1 MLKKST
7 ELPGKDVNMSE
18 FKVIETQEE
27 LDTIVKARIARE
39 CEKYQDYDQ
48 LKTRVEE
55 LETENSSLQ
64 TALNDAKSNTDS
76 YTEEISTLKNQIAD
90 YETANLRTKVALQ
103 YGLPIDLADR
113 LQGDDEDGLKVDA
126 ERLASFIKPSQPQP
140 PAKSNEPNIDSNADA
155 NYRALVQGLSTED

>member
-1 MLKKST
+1 
-7 ELPGKDVNMSE
+7 MSE

-27 LDTIVKARIARE
+27 LDAIVKARIARE
-39 CEKYQDYDQ
+39 RKKYQDYDQ

-55 LETENSSLQ
+55 LETEKSSLQ

-140 PAKSNEPNIDSNADA
+140 PAKSNEPAEIDEKTA
-155 NYRALVQGLSTED
+155 ALKQVVNNLTTKGE

>member
-1 MLKKST
+1 
-7 ELPGKDVNMSE
+7 MSE

-39 CEKYQDYDQ
+39 REKYQDYDQ

-113 LQGDDEDGLKVDA
+113 LQGDDEDRLKVDA
-126 ERLASFIKPSQPQP
+126 ERLASFISRLNHNRQQNQTNRLLPTKKKQ
-140 PAKSNEPNIDSNADA
+140 
-155 NYRALVQGLSTED
+155 VGLKWHVI

>member
-1 MLKKST
+1 
-7 ELPGKDVNMSE
+7 MSE

-39 CEKYQDYDQ
+39 REKYQDYDQ

-64 TALNDAKSNTDS
+64 TALNDPKSNTDS
-76 YTEEISTLKNQIAD
+76 YTEKITTLENQIAG
-90 YETANLRTKVALQ
+90 YEAANLRTKVALQ
-103 YGLPIDLADR
+103 YGLPIDLANR

-140 PAKSNEPNIDSNADA
+140 PTKSNEPIITDQKEAGWIEMARN
-155 NYRALVQGLSTED
+155 LVNKGE

>member
-1 MLKKST
+1 
-7 ELPGKDVNMSE
+7 MSE

-39 CEKYQDYDQ
+39 REKYQDYDQ

-76 YTEEISTLKNQIAD
+76 YTEKITTLENQIAG
-90 YETANLRTKVALQ
+90 YEAANLRTKVALQ
-103 YGLPIDLADR
+103 YGLPIDLANR

-126 ERLASFIKPSQPQP
+126 ERLASFIKPSQPQQP
-140 PAKSNEPNIDSNADA
+140 TKSNEPIITDQKEAGWIEMARN
-155 NYRALVQGLSTED
+155 LVNKGE

>member
-1 MLKKST
+1 
-7 ELPGKDVNMSE
+7 MSE

-39 CEKYQDYDQ
+39 REKYQDYDQ

-76 YTEEISTLKNQIAD
+76 YTEKITLWKIKSLVMRQQI
-90 YETANLRTKVALQ
+90 
-103 YGLPIDLADR
+103 YGQR
-113 LQGDDEDGLKVDA
+113 
-126 ERLASFIKPSQPQP
+126 
-140 PAKSNEPNIDSNADA
+140 
-155 NYRALVQGLSTED
+155 